1 MGLFRDLKED
11 KMKNIMNDNSPKIV
25 VKREEPVVEEP
36 VEEIVEDTEYPE
48 LDTVLDNAPV
58 KEEKPTDELLAKE
71 RLSEPVIL
79 NEVSVITA
87 STKLT
92 GDLTSAGSLEIHGT
106 ITGSVSC
113 NGKLVITGTINGN
126 CFASEMFADVAKI
139 EGELESTGTVK
150 IGAGSVIVGNIHA
163 ASAVVAGAVKGD
175 IDVQGPV
182 IIDTSAVIVGNIKSR
197 SVQINN
203 GAIIQGF
210 CSQCYA
216 EVDVDEVFGA

>member
-1 MGLFRDLKED
+1 MGLFRDLKDD
-11 KMKNIMNDNSPKIV
+11 KNKNVNDTFVKNQQPK
-25 VKREEPVVEEP
+25 KEEPVVESKEDDMIEID
-36 VEEIVEDTEYPE
+36 EELDNI
-48 LDTVLDNAPV
+48 LDTVT
-58 KEEKPTDELLAKE
+58 KEKPTDELLV
-71 RLSEPVIL
+71 RDSLSEPVIL
-79 NEVSVITA
+79 NEVSVITE

-92 GDLTSAGSLEIHGT
+92 GDLTSSGSLEIHGT

-113 NGKLVITGTINGN
+113 NGKLVITGMINGN

-139 EGELESTGTVK
+139 DGELESTGTVK
-150 IGAGSVIVGNIHA
+150 IGADSVIVGNIHA
-163 ASAVVAGAVKGD
+163 SSAVIAGAVKGD

-182 IIDTSAVIVGNIKSR
+182 IVDTSAVIVGNIKSR

-216 EVDVDEVFGA
+216 DVDVADVFGDK

>member
-1 MGLFRDLKED
+1 MGLFQNLKED
-11 KMKNIMNDNSPKIV
+11 RTKNNNDGFKNPQIK
-25 VKREEPVVEEP
+25 
-36 VEEIVEDTEYPE
+36 
-48 LDTVLDNAPV
+48 
-58 KEEKPTDELLAKE
+58 KEEKEVENKVTETMETDTDFAELDDLLDSVKKE
-71 RLSEPVIL
+71 KSTEDLLVRESLSEPVIL
-79 NEVSVITA
+79 NEVSVITE
-87 STKLT
+87 STKLV
-92 GDLTSAGSLEIHGT
+92 GDLTSSGSLEIHGT

-113 NGKLVITGTINGN
+113 NGKLVVTGKINGN

-163 ASAVVAGAVKGD
+163 ASAVIAGAVKGD

-182 IIDTSAVIVGNIKSR
+182 IVDTSAVIVGNIKSR

-216 EVDVDEVFGA
+216 DVDVAEVFGV

>member
-1 MGLFRDLKED
+1 MGLFRDLKDD
-11 KMKNIMNDNSPKIV
+11 KNKNMNDTF
-25 VKREEPVVEEP
+25 VKNQPVKKEEPVVEPKEDDNI
-36 VEEIVEDTEYPE
+36 EIDDE
-48 LDTVLDNAPV
+48 LDSLLEPIT
-58 KEEKPTDELLAKE
+58 KEKPTDELLV
-71 RLSEPVIL
+71 RDSLSEPVIL
-79 NEVSVITA
+79 NEVSVITE

-92 GDLTSAGSLEIHGT
+92 GDLTSSGSLEIHGT

-113 NGKLVITGTINGN
+113 NGKLVITGTIHGN

-139 EGELESTGTVK
+139 DGELESTGTVK

-163 ASAVVAGAVKGD
+163 SSAVIAGAVKGD

-182 IIDTSAVIVGNIKSR
+182 IVDTSAVIVGNIKSR

-216 EVDVDEVFGA
+216 DVDVTEVFGEK